1 MRVLRL
7 AALAALLA
15 APLAAEPAQRVLS
28 VGGAVTETVFALGAG
43 DRVVARDT
51 TSTWPPEVE
60 DLPDVGYVR
69 RLSPEGVLSV
79 APDLIL
85 AEEGAGPPETVRIL
99 EAAEIPFVTIPDAT
113 DAAGVAAKIEAVGA
127 ALGLEERAAELAAEV
142 QAEIAAIEER
152 SAGVERPARV
162 LFLLSA
168 EGGRLLASGTETAAD
183 AMIRLAGGANA
194 VTGFTGYK
202 PLTDEAVLAAAPDV
216 VLMMEGRAEGHGGS
230 GVLSHPALA
239 ATPAGRDGRLVEM
252 NGLYLLGFGPRTA
265 QAVADLHRALYPG
278 EG

>member
-1 MRVLRL
+1 MRALRL

-127 ALGLEERAAELAAEV
+127 ALGLEERAADLAAEV

>member
-127 ALGLEERAAELAAEV
+127 ALGLEARAAELAAEV

>member
-1 MRVLRL
+1 
-7 AALAALLA
+7 
-15 APLAAEPAQRVLS
+15 
-28 VGGAVTETVFALGAG
+28 
-43 DRVVARDT
+43 
-51 TSTWPPEVE
+51 
-60 DLPDVGYVR
+60 
-69 RLSPEGVLSV
+69 
-79 APDLIL
+79 
-85 AEEGAGPPETVRIL
+85 
-99 EAAEIPFVTIPDAT
+99 
-113 DAAGVAAKIEAVGA
+113 
-127 ALGLEERAAELAAEV
+127 
-142 QAEIAAIEER
+142 
-152 SAGVERPARV
+152 V